1 MRIQWEEAGRHGVL
15 TTTVTTHEDAGRAV
29 QIVQVGRA
37 MIWVTDRTMAL
48 AELRDLLRKEFL
60 SENTTPQSIQRP
72 VTTAS
77 GNVRTSSVLRSIDL
91 IHSARTVWSRRS
103 FVTIIVKIFTRPLD
117 SKIHL
122 IPKIVNAARV
132 VTVTFCFP
140 GSARFI
146 ASWSACSIAKM
157 TPLRLRRG

>member
-1 MRIQWEEAGRHGVL
+1 MSCVVVCIMRIQWEEAGRHGVL

-122 IPKIVNAARV
+122 IPKIVNAM
-132 VTVTFCFP
+132 T
-140 GSARFI
+140 
-146 ASWSACSIAKM
+146 ASSHKKPS
-157 TPLRLRRG
+157 RE